1 MVKDFPFIRQPE
13 LVALKAG
20 NVSVADRQKFF
31 EHTWKNKFFF
41 FIPFLFFI
49 FFFCCCFLGFF
60 FWTCVVTAFSRGW
73 KSFFKTVVYRI
84 DVIIVPEKQLSRF

>member
-13 LVALKAG
+13 LVAQKAG

-41 FIPFLFFI
+41 FIPFLFL
-49 FFFCCCFLGFF
+49 FFFSFVVVFGFF
-60 FWTCVVTAFSRGW
+60 FLNVYCYRFFSGLEIL
-73 KSFFKTVVYRI
+73 F
-84 DVIIVPEKQLSRF
+84 